1 MLQEYSVSFAN
12 PTSSNDSDQTIVVLN
27 DYIAA
32 NKGVSLANT
41 KRSPGYPG
49 EGQSD
54 VVGYL

>member
-12 PTSSNDSDQTIVVLN
+12 PTSSNDSDQTIVVLD

-41 KRSPGYPG
+41 KRSPRYPS
-49 EGQSD
+49 EG
-54 VVGYL
+54 